1 MSIEDEEEETRNL
14 QRQTLFKTNNTEP
27 QTFSLFPRKK
37 NSKTQITMA
46 KGVKRSTKK
55 VAGKKSNRKGKKS
68 FKSYISKVNKK
79 NGKGLSLSSKS
90 AKILNSFC
98 NDMFDKIATQAAAL
112 CRANK
117 KSTIRAAE
125 IQTAVRLTLPSDLA
139 RHAASEASKAVT
151 AAMK

>member
-1 MSIEDEEEETRNL
+1 
-14 QRQTLFKTNNTEP
+14 
-27 QTFSLFPRKK
+27 
-37 NSKTQITMA
+37 MA
-46 KGVKRSTKK
+46 KGVSKR
-55 VAGKKSNRKGKKS
+55 AGKKTAGKKGGKGNRKGKKS